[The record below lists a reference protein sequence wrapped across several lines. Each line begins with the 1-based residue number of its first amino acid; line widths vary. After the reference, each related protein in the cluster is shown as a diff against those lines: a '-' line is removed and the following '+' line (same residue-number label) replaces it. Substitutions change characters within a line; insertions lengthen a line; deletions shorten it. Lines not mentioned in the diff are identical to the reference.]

1 MAGTPRSAVDRYGK
15 GTLTREALERLA
27 NRWTVLITQVLEHG
41 PTRFNDLKSQL
52 GVSAQVLTRVL
63 RDLERDGLVSRQVYA
78 EVPVRVEY
86 ALTPLGGTMCSIVR
100 AVGDWADRTA
110 GPIREARS
118 AYDSRQPVA
127 RRVGSAATPRLAAG
141 RQGGR

>member
-1 MAGTPRSAVDRYGK
+1 
-15 GTLTREALERLA
+15 LTREALERLA

-52 GVSAQVLTRVL
+52 GVSAQVLTRSL
-63 RDLERDGLVSRQVYA
+63 RDLERDGLVTRQVYA

-86 ALTPLGGTMCSIVR
+86 ALTPLGGTMCSVVQ
-100 AVGDWADRTA
+100 AVGNWAEHTA
-110 GPIREARS
+110 APISEARS

-127 RRVGSAATPRLAAG
+127 RRVENAVTPRLAAG
-141 RQGGR
+141 RQRRPVRGRGV

>member
-1 MAGTPRSAVDRYGK
+1 M
-15 GTLTREALERLA
+15 ERLA
-27 NRWTVLITQVLEHG
+27 NRWTVLITSVLEER

-86 ALTPLGGTMCSIVR
+86 ALTRLGGTMCSIVHDVR
-100 AVGDWADRTA
+100 DWAESTA
-110 GPIREARS
+110 GAISEARMVYDRRPPS
-118 AYDSRQPVA
+118 AQ
-127 RRVGSAATPRLAAG
+127 RVRSAATPRLAAERQRG
-141 RQGGR
+141 RPDVATTRPPGTA